1 MRYNYIVPIKIVT
14 ADYRALAEL
23 RYRILHFL
31 SEGDATASQLGL
43 EPQQYF
49 LLLALRGLP
58 DGAQAT
64 IRTLAER
71 LALKHNTTVE
81 LIDRL
86 EAHGYVRRRRSPVDR
101 RCVLVR
107 LLSRGEKLL
116 EQVARRRITEL
127 RGGGAAL
134 VNAIDTVLGRKRQ
147 PHGRKR
153 AGNPTKRAVRRN
165 RE

>member
-1 MRYNYIVPIKIVT
+1 MPTEIVT
-14 ADYRALAEL
+14 ADYQALAEL

-31 SEGDATASQLGL
+31 SEADATARQLGL

-49 LLLALRGLP
+49 LLLAVRGLP

-64 IRTLAER
+64 IRNLAER

-86 EAHGYVRRRRSPVDR
+86 EKHGYVQRRRSSVDH
-101 RCVLVR
+101 RCVLVSLR
-107 LLSRGEKLL
+107 TSGEKLL
-116 EQVARRRITEL
+116 AKVARQRITEL

-134 VNAIDTVLGRKRQ
+134 VDAIETVLRRKRQ
-147 PHGRKR
+147 SRRRKR
-153 AGNPTKRAVRRN
+153 AGNQIKKAVRSN